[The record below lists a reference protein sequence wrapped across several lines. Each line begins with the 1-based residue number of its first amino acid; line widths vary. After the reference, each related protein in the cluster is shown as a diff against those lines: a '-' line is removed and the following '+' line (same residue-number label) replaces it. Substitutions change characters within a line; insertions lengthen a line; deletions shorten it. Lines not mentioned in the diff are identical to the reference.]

1 MFYILWDSWEETGY
15 CWKQIEVEL
24 GIFYKLR
31 LLNIFK
37 YEWAVL
43 WSLGIPVLVPAMHHP
58 ALTSDGLAFNSSNL
72 NEAAALIRV
81 IC

>member
-1 MFYILWDSWEETGY
+1 MLRAPRSWIIGD
-15 CWKQIEVEL
+15 
-24 GIFYKLR
+24 FYKLR
-31 LLNIFK
+31 LLNIVK
-37 YEWAVL
+37 YEWCFIPELCYEILAGVGHLVFQVL
-43 WSLGIPVLVPAMHHP
+43 APAMLHP